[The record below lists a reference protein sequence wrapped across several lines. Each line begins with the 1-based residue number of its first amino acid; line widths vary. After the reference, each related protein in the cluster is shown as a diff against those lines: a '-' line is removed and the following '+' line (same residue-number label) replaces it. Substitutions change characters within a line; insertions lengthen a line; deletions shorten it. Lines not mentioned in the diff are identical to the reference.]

1 MLNNLMSLFLKPED
15 EGGDGSGVGPAIQ
28 PPIPHSVAT
37 TMPPTPA
44 LPTSPAG
51 SIESEKK
58 FSDRL
63 NQSLAEANL
72 PSIDFYEFLKSL
84 EAMAP
89 LIPDEATRYR
99 AALGSLVASG
109 ASVENILG
117 TATHYLHVLEEKE
130 KSFRS
135 YASDQVAER
144 VSRALAEADRLKN
157 EIRAK
162 GEQIAALTQEIATL
176 TRTEAATRSEAEI
189 ARAEI
194 DAYNSTFDRVK
205 LRYTQLIQTTR
216 DKLAA
221 YAGIAQG

>member
-15 EGGDGSGVGPAIQ
+15 DRGEGTGNQ
-28 PPIPHSVAT
+28 PPPQPPPVFKSDVPSV
-37 TMPPTPA
+37 PSLQP
-44 LPTSPAG
+44 LPAG
-51 SIESEKK
+51 TAESEKK

-63 NQSLAEANL
+63 GQALADANL
-72 PSIDFYEFLKSL
+72 PSIDFFEFLKSL

-117 TATHYLHVLEEKE
+117 TAAHYLKVLEEKE
-130 KSFRS
+130 KSFRAYS
-135 YASDQVAER
+135 SEQLKER
-144 VSRALAEADRLKN
+144 VSHALAEADRLRN

-162 GEQIAALTQEIATL
+162 GEKIAVLTQEIAEL
-176 TRTEAATRSEAEI
+176 TRTEATTRSEAEI

-194 DAYNSTFDRVK
+194 DAYSATFERVK
-205 LRYTQLIQTTR
+205 LRYSQLIQSTR

-221 YAGIAQG
+221 YAGITKY